1 MIRTPEEIFPELFE
15 SILTHSIHYDN
26 LRAWLESKDISLSEA
41 GEDLAD
47 LMCYEMPEDMS
58 IYLFLDSFE
67 DALASMPEETK
78 ESIEELFELK
88 DYIDKKNI
96 LKNY

>member
-15 SILTHSIHYDN
+15 SILTHNMYYDN
-26 LRAWLESKDISLSEA
+26 LRAWLENKNISLSDAGYDLTTLMYEA
-41 GEDLAD
+41 
-47 LMCYEMPEDMS
+47 PENMS

-67 DALASMPEETK
+67 DILARMQEETK

-88 DYIDKKNI
+88 DYIDKKN
-96 LKNY
+96 LWKNY

>member
-15 SILTHSIHYDN
+15 SILAHSIHYDN
-26 LRAWLESKDISLSEA
+26 LRTWLESKDISLSEA

-47 LMCYEMPEDMS
+47 LMCYEVPEDMS

-67 DALASMPEETK
+67 DALASMADGTK

-88 DYIDKKNI
+88 DYIDKKN
-96 LKNY
+96 LWKNY

>member
-15 SILTHSIHYDN
+15 SILTHNMYYDN
-26 LRAWLESKDISLSEA
+26 LRAWLENKNISLSDA
-41 GEDLAD
+41 GYDLAT
-47 LMCYEMPEDMS
+47 LMYEAPEDMS

-67 DALASMPEETK
+67 DILAHMADETK

-88 DYIDKKNI
+88 DYIDKKN
-96 LKNY
+96 LWKNY